1 MALANQFQTKF
12 DNAVTL
18 YGTVANDIRKLAP
31 VSANISSQLNEF
43 SNVLAT
49 LRNRNSQMLQAIKR
63 VVVKFRQL
71 EVEARRYV
79 ELAKSFAQENIYVAQ
94 NVLNGVRYYDPESI
108 LQNFK
113 ETAEGLDKAFK
124 AVLDK
129 HGEIESEISSI
140 RSQATGAGQI
150 ARELAAE
157 ANTNMLCRMPVLGV
171 VLAPVARA
179 SESGL
184 VGLVKGIVESVAST
198 VLLGLPAI
206 AAAEERNKLQQ
217 LERIYSSIAAFTEN
231 FMQLVKGHKDLLTT
245 ISARVGVLPGE
256 YEVLE
261 KTYKERKLK
270 LYKIDLFKE
279 KCVGIVRACDD
290 YLM

>member
-1 MALANQFQTKF
+1 MALVNQFQTKF

-18 YGTVANDIRKLAP
+18 YGTVANDIGKLAP
-31 VSANISSQLNEF
+31 VSVNISSQLNEF
-43 SNVLAT
+43 SNELAT
-49 LRNRNSQMLQAIKR
+49 LRNRNPQMLQEIKS
-63 VVVKFRQL
+63 VVLKFRQL
-71 EVEARRYV
+71 ELEARRHV

-129 HGEIESEISSI
+129 HGEIEWDISSI
-140 RSQATGAGQI
+140 RSQATGAGQR
-150 ARELAAE
+150 ARVLASK
-157 ANTNMLCRMPVLGV
+157 ANTNMLCRTPVLGV
-171 VLAPVARA
+171 VLAPAVRTA
-179 SESGL
+179 ESGL
-184 VGLVKGIVESVAST
+184 VGLVKGIVESVGST
-198 VLLGLPAI
+198 VLLGVPAI
-206 AAAEERNKLQQ
+206 AVAEERDKLKQ
-217 LERIYSSIAAFTEN
+217 LERMYSSIAAFMEN

-261 KTYKERKLK
+261 KAYKERKLQ

-279 KCVGIVRACDD
+279 KCVGIVRACDE
-290 YLM
+290 